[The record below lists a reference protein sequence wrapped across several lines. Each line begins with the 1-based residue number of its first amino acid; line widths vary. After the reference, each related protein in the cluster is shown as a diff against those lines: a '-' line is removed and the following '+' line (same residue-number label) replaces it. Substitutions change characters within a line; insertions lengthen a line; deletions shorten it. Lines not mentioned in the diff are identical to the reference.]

1 MPAEAVRMEGIVK
14 RFPGVVAN
22 AGIDFS
28 LSWGEVHGL
37 LGENGAGKTVL
48 MSILY
53 GLYQPDSGQIY
64 VRGEPVRMKSP
75 SVAIRLGIGM
85 VHQHFMLVPR
95 LTVLENM
102 AVGWEPCLGPFLH
115 RAAMKKRIEALVEQY
130 GLSVDPEARVEELSV
145 GEQQRVEILKALYR
159 GAEILILDEP
169 TAVLTEQEVE
179 ALFKTVRA
187 LRDQGKAVVFITHK
201 LHEALALCDRV
212 TVLRKG
218 KRVDT
223 VPTSETT
230 PEKLAEMM
238 VGREVVFRVQPK
250 PVSREGKELLRVE
263 NLTVHDDR
271 GLTAVQNVSFAL
283 LDHEILGIAG
293 VEGNGQ
299 RELVEALTGLRPT
312 KAGKVSLDGKEAT
325 GLPARELAKLGLVHI
340 PEDRQATGLVLPF
353 SLAENVI
360 LGRQREN
367 GFALGPWAQL
377 RHRILHYAEEAVRT
391 FSIVAP
397 SVRTPVQN
405 LSGGNQQR
413 VVLARELG
421 REPKVVVAH
430 QPTRGLDV
438 AGMEFVWERLLE
450 LRERGCGVLL
460 VSMDLDEIL
469 MLADRVAVMYRGEIA
484 GIWPRAE
491 ANKYKLGLAMLGGKV
506 AAR

>member
-28 LSWGEVHGL
+28 LSFGEVHGL

-64 VRGEPVRMKSP
+64 VRGEPVRIRSP

-102 AVGWEPCLGPFLH
+102 AVGWEPRRGPFLD
-115 RAAMKKRIEALVEQY
+115 REGMKKRIEALVEEY

-201 LHEALALCDRV
+201 LHEAMAICDRV

-218 KRVDT
+218 KRVGT
-223 VPTSETT
+223 VPTSEAT

-250 PVSREGKELLRVE
+250 PVQREGKELLRVE

-271 GLTAVQNVSFAL
+271 GFPAVRNVSFSL
-283 LDHEILGIAG
+283 FDHEILGIAG

-299 RELVEALTGLRPT
+299 KELVEALTGLRPP
-312 KAGKVSLDGKEAT
+312 KAGKVYVEGKEAT
-325 GLPARELAKLGLVHI
+325 GLSARELARLGLVHI
-340 PEDRQATGLVLPF
+340 PEDRQATGLILTF
-353 SLAENVI
+353 SLAENVV
-360 LGRQREN
+360 LGRQRED

-377 RHRILHYAEEAVRT
+377 RRRIFRYAEEAVRT
-391 FSIVAP
+391 FSIAAP
-397 SVRTPVQN
+397 SVRVPAQS

-421 REPKVVVAH
+421 RSPKVVVAH

-450 LRERGCGVLL
+450 LRERGRGVLL

-469 MLADRVAVMYRGEIA
+469 MLADRVAVMYRGEIV
-484 GIWPRAE
+484 GIWPREE
-491 ANKYKLGLAMLGGKV
+491 ADKHELGLAMLGGKV

>member
-28 LSWGEVHGL
+28 LSFGEVHGL

-53 GLYQPDSGQIY
+53 GLYQPDSGQTY
-64 VRGEPVRMKSP
+64 VRGEPVRIRSP

-102 AVGWEPCLGPFLH
+102 AVGWEPRRGPFLD
-115 RAAMKKRIEALVEQY
+115 REGMRKRIEALVEEY

-179 ALFKTVRA
+179 ALFKTIRA

-201 LHEALALCDRV
+201 LHEAMTICDRV

-218 KRVDT
+218 KKVGT
-223 VPTSETT
+223 VPTSEAT

-250 PVSREGKELLRVE
+250 PVQKEGKELLRVE
-263 NLTVHDDR
+263 GLTVHDER
-271 GLTAVQNVSFAL
+271 GLPAVRNVSFSL
-283 LDHEILGIAG
+283 FDHEILGIAG

-299 RELVEALTGLRPT
+299 KELVEALTGLRPP
-312 KAGKVSLDGKEAT
+312 KAGKVYVGGKEAT
-325 GLPARELAKLGLVHI
+325 GLSARELAQLGLVHI
-340 PEDRQATGLVLPF
+340 PEDRQATGLILPF
-353 SLAENVI
+353 SLAENVV
-360 LGRQREN
+360 LGRHRED
-367 GFALGPWAQL
+367 GFALGPWVQL
-377 RHRILHYAEEAVRT
+377 RRRIFRYAEEAVRT

-397 SVRTPVQN
+397 SVRVPVQN

-421 REPKVVVAH
+421 RKPKVVVAH

-438 AGMEFVWERLLE
+438 AGMEFVWEKLLE
-450 LRERGCGVLL
+450 LREKGCGVLL

-469 MLADRVAVMYRGEIA
+469 MLADRVAVMYRGEIV
-484 GIWPRAE
+484 GIWPREE
-491 ANKYKLGLAMLGGKV
+491 ADKHELGLAMLGGKV

>member
-1 MPAEAVRMEGIVK
+1 MPVEAVRMEGIVK
-14 RFPGVVAN
+14 TFPGVVAN

-28 LSWGEVHGL
+28 LFFGEVHGL

-64 VRGEPVRMKSP
+64 VRGEQVRIKSP

-102 AVGWEPCLGPFLH
+102 AVGWEPRRGPFLD
-115 RAAMKKRIEALVEQY
+115 RAAMKKLVEALVEEY
-130 GLSVDPEARVEELSV
+130 GLSVDPEAKVEELSV

-159 GAEILILDEP
+159 GAQILILDEP

-201 LHEALALCDRV
+201 LHEAMAICDRV

-218 KRVDT
+218 KRVGT
-223 VPTSETT
+223 VPISEAT

-263 NLTVHDDR
+263 DLTVHDDR
-271 GLTAVQNVSFAL
+271 GLPAVQRVSFTL
-283 LDHEILGIAG
+283 VDHEILGIAG

-299 RELVEALTGLRPT
+299 KELVEALTGLRPP
-312 KAGKVSLDGKEAT
+312 KAGRVFLAGKEAT
-325 GLPARELAKLGLVHI
+325 GLPARDLARLGLVHI

-353 SLAENVI
+353 SLAENLI
-360 LGRQREN
+360 LGRHRED

-377 RHRILHYAEEAVRT
+377 RRRVFHYAEDAVRT

-397 SVRTPVQN
+397 SVRVPVQN

-421 REPKVVVAH
+421 RNPKVVVAH

-438 AGMEFVWERLLE
+438 AGMEFVWEKLLE
-450 LRERGCGVLL
+450 LREKGCGVLL

-469 MLADRVAVMYRGEIA
+469 MLADRVAVMYRGGIV
-484 GIWPRAE
+484 GIWPKEE
-491 ANKYKLGLAMLGGKV
+491 ADKRELGLAMLGGKV
-506 AAR
+506 ATG

>member
-1 MPAEAVRMEGIVK
+1 MSAEAVRLEGIVK

-22 AGIDFS
+22 AGIDLS
-28 LSWGEVHGL
+28 LSFGEVHGL

-64 VRGEPVRMKSP
+64 VRGKPVHMKSP

-102 AVGWEPCLGPFLH
+102 AVGWEPRLGPFLH
-115 RAAMKKRIEALVEQY
+115 RAAMRKRIEALVEEY
-130 GLSVDPEARVEELSV
+130 GLSVDPAARVEELSV
-145 GEQQRVEILKALYR
+145 GEQQRVELLKALYR

-201 LHEALALCDRV
+201 LHEAMAICDRV

-223 VPTSETT
+223 VPISQAT

-238 VGREVVFRVQPK
+238 VGREVVFQVQPK
-250 PVSREGKELLRVE
+250 PVHRLGKDLLRVE
-263 NLTVHDDR
+263 NLTVLDDR
-271 GLTAVQNVSFAL
+271 GLLAVQNVSFSL
-283 LDHEILGIAG
+283 EDHEILGIAG

-299 RELVEALTGLRPT
+299 RELVEALTGLRPA
-312 KAGKVSLDGKEAT
+312 KGGKVYVEGKEAT
-325 GLPARELAKLGLVHI
+325 GLPARDLARLGLAHI

-353 SLAENVI
+353 SLTENII
-360 LGRQREN
+360 LGRQREDD
-367 GFALGPWAQL
+367 FVLGPWYQL
-377 RHRILHYAEEAVRT
+377 RSRIFYYAEQAVQA

-450 LRERGCGVLL
+450 LREKGCGVLL

-469 MLADRVAVMYRGEIA
+469 MLADRVAVMYRGQIV
-484 GIWPRAE
+484 GIWSRAE
-491 ANKYKLGLAMLGGKV
+491 ADKHELGLAMLGGRV